1 MLTEGRILNSIEIP
15 GRVLESKGLVAMGLG
30 VNKLLILWVSHHASW
45 DVTSQLIRN
54 PQDQRAILAEERA
67 GKLLSLPPSL
77 LISIKVPFSSACQNN
92 TQITPGPC
100 SKKQLSNVASEGRSI
115 WELDTHHNASL
126 KLRPRGCSAY
136 GYPGHLHEHSG
147 L

>member
-30 VNKLLILWVSHHASW
+30 VNKLFILWVSHHASW

-77 LISIKVPFSSACQNN
+77 LVSSKSPFLPPVR
-92 TQITPGPC
+92 ITH
-100 SKKQLSNVASEGRSI
+100 K
-115 WELDTHHNASL
+115 
-126 KLRPRGCSAY
+126 
-136 GYPGHLHEHSG
+136 
-147 L
+147 